1 MRRVNEDTHHHE
13 TALTRDLARSVDKR
27 CVTVME
33 RAHRWDQNHRP
44 GNDPYNPAN
53 GSDLTQN
60 FHSATGLS
68 ECGEKAS
75 PAQEAAHLT
84 RASVRRRKVCYKR
97 HTPAYSRYF
106 MKTAL
111 HRNRLGFTL
120 VEIMIVVTIISII
133 ASIAI
138 PAYGRSRKRA
148 QATRTLEEL
157 RMLEYA
163 LDRWAIEQNKSVGD
177 AAALSDLVP
186 YLKNGSTL
194 SGGVD
199 ILGNTYGD
207 AFSVDYIPKVNDLT
221 FEALS
226 DVAPAAFWSPYK

>member
-1 MRRVNEDTHHHE
+1 
-13 TALTRDLARSVDKR
+13 
-27 CVTVME
+27 
-33 RAHRWDQNHRP
+33 
-44 GNDPYNPAN
+44 
-53 GSDLTQN
+53 
-60 FHSATGLS
+60 
-68 ECGEKAS
+68 
-75 PAQEAAHLT
+75 
-84 RASVRRRKVCYKR
+84 
-97 HTPAYSRYF
+97 
-106 MKTAL
+106 
-111 HRNRLGFTL
+111 
-120 VEIMIVVTIISII
+120 MIVVTIISII

>member
-1 MRRVNEDTHHHE
+1 
-13 TALTRDLARSVDKR
+13 
-27 CVTVME
+27 
-33 RAHRWDQNHRP
+33 
-44 GNDPYNPAN
+44 
-53 GSDLTQN
+53 
-60 FHSATGLS
+60 
-68 ECGEKAS
+68 
-75 PAQEAAHLT
+75 
-84 RASVRRRKVCYKR
+84 
-97 HTPAYSRYF
+97 

-177 AAALSDLVP
+177 AASLSDLVP
-186 YLKNGSTL
+186 YLKQDSTL

-199 ILGNTYGD
+199 ILGNSYGD
-207 AFSVDYIPKVNDLT
+207 AFSVDYIPKVNTLT

-226 DVAPAAFWSPYK
+226 DVAPSAFWSPYK

>member
-1 MRRVNEDTHHHE
+1 MEATLTIRRT
-13 TALTRDLARSVDKR
+13 LAILRR
-27 CVTVME
+27 TFTEVTGLIRVPGKGKPS
-33 RAHRWDQNHRP
+33 P
-44 GNDPYNPAN
+44 GNGDR
-53 GSDLTQN
+53 LT
-60 FHSATGLS
+60 
-68 ECGEKAS
+68 
-75 PAQEAAHLT
+75 AHL
-84 RASVRRRKVCYKR
+84 RSRRKVCYKR
-97 HTPAYSRYF
+97 HTPVYYPAF

-186 YLKNGSTL
+186 YLKNGSAL